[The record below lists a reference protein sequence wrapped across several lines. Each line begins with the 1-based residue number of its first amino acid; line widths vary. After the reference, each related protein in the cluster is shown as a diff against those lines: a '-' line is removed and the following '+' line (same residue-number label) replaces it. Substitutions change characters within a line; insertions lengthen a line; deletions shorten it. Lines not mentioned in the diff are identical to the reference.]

1 MMVVVLLIKMAVVVK
16 SMATIMMMMMVL
28 PADLF
33 AKMVM
38 MVMFCV
44 PNWSSILH
52 DVDVVDYD
60 NDNLRASQVCGRK
73 QLEGTIHHD
82 LLWVSDKGNFEVSII
97 MIFSYNAGL

>member
-1 MMVVVLLIKMAVVVK
+1 MMVVVMKMAVVVK

-44 PNWSSILH
+44 PNWSSI
-52 DVDVVDYD
+52 Y
-60 NDNLRASQVCGRK
+60 
-73 QLEGTIHHD
+73 T
-82 LLWVSDKGNFEVSII
+82 
-97 MIFSYNAGL
+97 